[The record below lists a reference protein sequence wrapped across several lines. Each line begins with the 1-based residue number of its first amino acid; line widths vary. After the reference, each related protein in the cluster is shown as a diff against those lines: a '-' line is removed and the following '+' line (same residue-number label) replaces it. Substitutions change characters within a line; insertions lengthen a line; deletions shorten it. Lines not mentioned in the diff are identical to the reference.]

1 MVVQSLLVA
10 ILAAVPALARPD
22 ANFWKR
28 VVDARDTGTTCD
40 IYADAPKTEA
50 PKSNVWSQITTEDV
64 KAVWDLVHAPATGL
78 NLTNPDNA
86 TLTDNYVYFIDT
98 LCMSLMRLSPCRM
111 QLLIL

>member
-1 MVVQSLLVA
+1 MPVQSLLVA
-10 ILAAVPALARPD
+10 ILAAVPVLARPD
-22 ANFWKR
+22 ANFWRR
-28 VVDARDTGTTCD
+28 VVDARDTDTTCD
-40 IYADAPKTEA
+40 IYADAPRTEA

-98 LCMSLMRLSPCRM
+98 LCTFLDPLFPSWM
-111 QLLIL
+111 QLLMP